1 MNAPFSWAQ
10 APVVTATDMDV
21 RYLARNAFH
30 GIKNI
35 KRLTLR
41 RLNLTTIE
49 EGAFENSSSL
59 RNIQISE
66 CPLATLDGI
75 KNLRDLTQL
84 MIKGA
89 SIKSFQYDYVKGLH
103 SLKILDISEG
113 VLENIFPDIAGS
125 TGEGLQP
132 RSGENGQATEALSCS
147 RQCQH
152 PLLNLT
158 NLIFSQNSIE
168 FILPGVFCCFPSLR
182 DLTLS
187 NNLIR
192 DLSATSFIGLKNLIN
207 LALSS
212 NNIMHFPKGIFN
224 FLPKLQILKMDMNY
238 INFIYSDSFVQLPLV
253 SEIVHS
259 YTLASVTILRLDK
272 NNITEIEKYAFQKLP
287 SLKVL
292 SMRHNHITNLG
303 MGMFHGLI
311 QLEML
316 ILSYNHVTHISG
328 GTFATLNMIKYI
340 HLYSNKIELLDSQVF
355 SNCTHLERLDLG
367 HNKIK
372 EIHPDHF
379 TDLINVKMLSLD
391 SNKIT
396 SIQVDTFKAMMKL
409 STLSLRSNQIH
420 VIDTGT
426 FLHTPSLNVLN
437 LRNNQIQNL
446 TKGMFLVK
454 QYLNL
459 LDNPLHCTC
468 GMLWMKNVAQNG
480 ASRYLPLCMNAP
492 KYAIYEYL
500 DNFCCEMTAGGC
512 QFEDPKFETTT
523 VSLPQIQGDVYAIII
538 TGTMLLFVIVITI
551 VIHIFKQRK
560 CK

>member
-1 MNAPFSWAQ
+1 MKSILFYFSN
-10 APVVTATDMDV
+10 V
-21 RYLARNAFH
+21 
-30 GIKNI
+30 
-35 KRLTLR
+35 
-41 RLNLTTIE
+41 
-49 EGAFENSSSL
+49 
-59 RNIQISE
+59 
-66 CPLATLDGI
+66 
-75 KNLRDLTQL
+75 
-84 MIKGA
+84 
-89 SIKSFQYDYVKGLH
+89 
-103 SLKILDISEG
+103 IL
-113 VLENIFPDIAGS
+113 
-125 TGEGLQP
+125 
-132 RSGENGQATEALSCS
+132 
-147 RQCQH
+147 
-152 PLLNLT
+152 
-158 NLIFSQNSIE
+158 
-168 FILPGVFCCFPSLR
+168 
-182 DLTLS
+182 
-187 NNLIR
+187 
-192 DLSATSFIGLKNLIN
+192 
-207 LALSS
+207 
-212 NNIMHFPKGIFN
+212 
-224 FLPKLQILKMDMNY
+224 
-238 INFIYSDSFVQLPLV
+238 
-253 SEIVHS
+253 
-259 YTLASVTILRLDK
+259 
-272 NNITEIEKYAFQKLP
+272 
-287 SLKVL
+287 
-292 SMRHNHITNLG
+292 
-303 MGMFHGLI
+303 
-311 QLEML
+311 
-316 ILSYNHVTHISG
+316 ISG
-328 GTFATLNMIKYI
+328 GTFGTLDMIKKIY
-340 HLYSNKIELLDSQVF
+340 LYSNKIESLDAQAF

-367 HNKIK
+367 HNEIK

-512 QFEDPKFETTT
+512 QLEDPKFETTT